1 MKKAFFIVTVCFCLS
16 GCWDTVDLQDMQYIT
31 AIAID
36 YNEKEKQ
43 FEIHGQSI
51 NFGNLSVSSA
61 EGQNGNANTWVGI
74 SRGETVLSALSNL
87 VPRTNQQLNWGHVH
101 AIVYSQKALAHNPLI
116 EMNEGLYRFQQ
127 VRMTPWVFGTTEN
140 LNEVLMVTNIFGDS
154 IHTELFNPQAVFHE
168 RSFIE
173 PITLHELM
181 REYPE
186 AGRSVKL
193 PNLSILEKNWQSNQG
208 ETNTSLFADGAFVIK
223 GGKEPI
229 LFSDEQL
236 IGLRWLNHAT
246 VNAPLVL
253 KENEN
258 TIAALN
264 IVRPIATINSELDGD
279 VPAFRIRIDA
289 NADIED
295 FPPDSSLGASKTINE
310 LKALSEETIKQEVKR
325 TFLLGIE
332 QGKDI
337 YDLENV
343 FYRQHVQSYNT
354 MRDSFTLDENTPLSI
369 EVTIKIEHTG
379 EYEFYRDRVPESEQR
394 R

>member
-1 MKKAFFIVTVCFCLS
+1 M
-16 GCWDTVDLQDMQYIT
+16 
-31 AIAID
+31 
-36 YNEKEKQ
+36 
-43 FEIHGQSI
+43 
-51 NFGNLSVSSA
+51 
-61 EGQNGNANTWVGI
+61 
-74 SRGETVLSALSNL
+74 
-87 VPRTNQQLNWGHVH
+87 
-101 AIVYSQKALAHNPLI
+101 
-116 EMNEGLYRFQQ
+116 
-127 VRMTPWVFGTTEN
+127 
-140 LNEVLMVTNIFGDS
+140 
-154 IHTELFNPQAVFHE
+154 
-168 RSFIE
+168 
-173 PITLHELM
+173 
-181 REYPE
+181 
-186 AGRSVKL
+186 
-193 PNLSILEKNWQSNQG
+193 
-208 ETNTSLFADGAFVIK
+208 
-223 GGKEPI
+223 
-229 LFSDEQL
+229 FSDEQL

-264 IVRPIATINSELDGD
+264 IVRPIATVTSELDGD

-295 FPPDSSLGASKTINE
+295 FPPDPSLGASKTINE